1 MMQKLASTARRKTPT
16 SKTAAGKT
24 GKVKKPDDDA
34 TFVTSLARGLSL
46 LRVFTQ
52 DSPKLT
58 FMEVCDRTELPRT
71 TVHRLLNTLAGL
83 DYLVFDEETRRYFP
97 GPSVTSLGLA
107 ALNALDIR
115 EKVRPFLISLFN
127 RLDETINYSVR
138 DQMEAIVCERIQ
150 GNRVIA
156 VDLKV
161 GARITLYDSSMG
173 RCLIA
178 FLPAE
183 ERERLLAEMVLPASA
198 AGGMVRLRQ
207 SIADALKDGY
217 TLSDQD
223 FAHGLLSVAFPVW
236 DSNNRIF
243 AAVNVAVPSFRVSVK
258 DLDAQIIPNL
268 RDTARRIS
276 LCFGA
281 SEKWVEGGWREII

>member
-1 MMQKLASTARRKTPT
+1 MQKTASAARRR
-16 SKTAAGKT
+16 TAAPKT
-24 GKVKKPDDDA
+24 GIGKKADDEA
-34 TFVTSLARGLSL
+34 AFVTSLARGLSL

-52 DSPKLT
+52 TSPRLT

-71 TVHRLLNTLAGL
+71 TVHRLLNTLVGL

-150 GNRVIA
+150 GNNRVIA
-156 VDLKV
+156 VDLRV
-161 GARITLYDSSMG
+161 GARINLYDSSMG

-183 ERERLLAEMVLPASA
+183 ERERLLAELVLPASV

-207 SIADALKDGY
+207 SIAAALKDGY

-223 FAHGLLSVAFPVW
+223 FAQGLLSVAFPVW

-281 SEKWVEGGWREII
+281 SEEWVDGGWRAII